1 MLTFDFNKRITVEE
15 ALKHPYLSDLHL
27 PEDEPS
33 RSPVPF
39 YEFEFEMHSNLTR
52 QQYKDLVYEE
62 ILLYHY
68 PDFKKKYLDKIQ
80 SNQSVMSHI
89 FENANKNI
97 VDEEFSSDADAW
109 YDSI

>member
-1 MLTFDFNKRITVEE
+1 MIPYDEYRKFIRELPKREPRQFDKIFSKAPKEALDLLKKMLTFDFNKRITVEE

-52 QQYKDLVYEE
+52 
-62 ILLYHY
+62 
-68 PDFKKKYLDKIQ
+68 
-80 SNQSVMSHI
+80 
-89 FENANKNI
+89 
-97 VDEEFSSDADAW
+97 
-109 YDSI
+109 

>member
-52 QQYKDLVYEE
+52 QQYKGYF
-62 ILLYHY
+62 IH
-68 PDFKKKYLDKIQ
+68 
-80 SNQSVMSHI
+80 
-89 FENANKNI
+89 NI
-97 VDEEFSSDADAW
+97 II
-109 YDSI
+109 Y